1 MKPPLPHSESAIPRT
16 LHAQLEI
23 AKAIRMLMA
32 PDDEEPLRRRRAE
45 LAAMRGELEAMKRDL
60 HKAGEECLALVKA
73 GLRAALKKYSPDQPR
88 VPAGN
93 PDGGQWT
100 NESKAGSETPSVSV
114 SSPVAGPTDASVDAE
129 ASISERPTQYAAL
142 ETGPVTDETGA
153 VSPNHRQGV
162 RYAGTAVEIDASALT
177 GIDNIDE
184 TTRRL
189 AKILARSVDEV
200 GHVAGAPWYGT
211 AVHMEFAFNVF
222 FEGIRGISPVDIEPS
237 FSLPPGYP
245 SAKTTVRPDV
255 VLRNDIGD
263 IIAIYDVKTGDEGLR
278 RARRAELRAAT
289 GVDRTVP
296 IIELRVCN
304 DPLDC
309 TYAVPWWD

>member
-1 MKPPLPHSESAIPRT
+1 MKPPLPHSESAVPRT

-23 AKAIRMLMA
+23 AKAMCTLMA
-32 PDDEEPLRRRRAE
+32 PDEDELLRRRRAE
-45 LAAMRGELEAMKRDL
+45 IAAIRGELEAMKREL

-73 GLRAALKKYSPDQPR
+73 EMRAVQARKYSPDQPR
-88 VPAGN
+88 VPAGSR
-93 PDGGQWT
+93 DGGQWT
-100 NESKAGSETPSVSV
+100 
-114 SSPVAGPTDASVDAE
+114 
-129 ASISERPTQYAAL
+129 
-142 ETGPVTDETGA
+142 DETGEG
-153 VSPNHRQGV
+153 SPNHRRGV

-177 GIDNIDE
+177 GIHNIDE
-184 TTRRL
+184 TTKRL

-200 GHVAGAPWYGT
+200 GHVPGAPRYGT
-211 AVHMEFAFNVF
+211 AVHVEFAFNVF

-245 SAKTTVRPDV
+245 SATKTVRPDV

-263 IIAIYDVKTGDEGLR
+263 IIAIYDVKTGDEGLNRPR
-278 RARRAELRAAT
+278 RAALRAAT

-304 DPLDC
+304 DPIDC
-309 TYAVPWWD
+309 TYATTWWD